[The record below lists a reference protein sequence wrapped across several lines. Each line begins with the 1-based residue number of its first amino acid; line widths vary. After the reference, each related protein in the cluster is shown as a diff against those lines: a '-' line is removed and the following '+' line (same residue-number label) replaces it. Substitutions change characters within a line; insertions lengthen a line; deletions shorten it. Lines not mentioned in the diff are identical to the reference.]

1 MYHGDQFTLA
11 QFQNVLTHLK
21 IRVCPK
27 IAEIPTKSW
36 FVMVVHYLMSPERVV
51 SRNFKALVLRNGG
64 RNGRVRLGRR
74 QELKLFLD
82 GDLSDL
88 RLWDS
93 SNQVGRAP
101 RIIWEKYYLRLYY
114 GQMDTNGMIETEWN
128 GYKLY
133 KWKLHEIFPPFRDA
147 TAGQFLRW
155 PRAERSGF
163 TCGIQVDG
171 CIFHPWNRQLNGKM
185 RINERI

>member
-1 MYHGDQFTLA
+1 MICHGCSLFNATRTGGFPKFWGPRPPKRRTERPSQAWTA
-11 QFQNVLTHLK
+11 AGVL
-21 IRVCPK
+21 
-27 IAEIPTKSW
+27 
-36 FVMVVHYLMSPERVV
+36 
-51 SRNFKALVLRNGG
+51 
-64 RNGRVRLGRR
+64 
-74 QELKLFLD
+74 QLFLD

-101 RIIWEKYYLRLYY
+101 RIIWEKYHLRLYY